1 MQKHIKLLISTILV
15 IMFSSISGTVF
26 AGEPEFHD
34 HTANQDK
41 EQAGHWDAALML
53 DHGKPWATDTP
64 LRQGMSQIRD
74 AVQSATP
81 EFQKGK
87 LSRARAKVL
96 AKSIETSVNFM
107 LTNCK
112 LEPEADASLHV
123 ILVQLLS
130 AANEV
135 KLDPQTKNGMPRMHE
150 VLGKYPL
157 YFDQPGW
164 KAIEPIVH

>member
-1 MQKHIKLLISTILV
+1 MKTFIKLSICMILV
-15 IMFSSISGTVF
+15 IMFSSVPGTVF
-26 AGEPEFHD
+26 AVEPELHH
-34 HTANQDK
+34 HTARPGQ
-41 EQAGHWDAALML
+41 EQGGQWDAALTL
-53 DHGKPWATDTP
+53 DHGKPWTTDNP
-64 LRQGMSQIRD
+64 LRQGMSRIRD

-81 EFQKGK
+81 AYKKGK
-87 LSRARAKVL
+87 LSRAGAKGL

-112 LEPEADASLHV
+112 LEPMADASLHV

-130 AANEV
+130 AANEI
-135 KLDPQTKNGMPRMHE
+135 KSDPQTKNGMPRMHE

-164 KAIEPIVH
+164 KAVEPAP

>member
-1 MQKHIKLLISTILV
+1 MQKFIKLSTTTILV
-15 IMFSSISGTVF
+15 IMFSDVTCTVF
-26 AGEPEFHD
+26 AGEPELHH
-34 HTANQDK
+34 HTANHDQ
-41 EQAGHWDAALML
+41 EQGGHWDAALKL
-53 DHGKPWATDTP
+53 NHGKPWATDTA
-64 LRQGMSQIRD
+64 LRQGMSRIRD

-81 EFQKGK
+81 AFKKGK

-96 AKSIETSVNFM
+96 AKSIETNVNFM

-112 LEPEADASLHV
+112 LEPMADASLHV

-130 AANEV
+130 AANEI
-135 KLDPQTKNGMPRMHE
+135 KSDPQTKNGMPRMHE

-164 KAIEPIVH
+164 KAVEPEVH

>member
-1 MQKHIKLLISTILV
+1 MQKFIKLSTSTILV
-15 IMFSSISGTVF
+15 IMFYSVSGTVF
-26 AGEPEFHD
+26 AGKPELHH
-34 HTANQDK
+34 HTATHGQ
-41 EQAGHWDAALML
+41 EQGGHWDAALML
-53 DHGKPWATDTP
+53 DHGKPWATDTA
-64 LRQGMSQIRD
+64 LRQGMGRIRD

-81 EFQKGK
+81 AFQKRK
-87 LSRARAKVL
+87 LSDARAKGL

-130 AANEV
+130 AAN
-135 KLDPQTKNGMPRMHE
+135 KIKSDPQTKNGMPRMHE
-150 VLGKYPL
+150 VLAKYPL

-164 KAIEPIVH
+164 KAVEPLVH